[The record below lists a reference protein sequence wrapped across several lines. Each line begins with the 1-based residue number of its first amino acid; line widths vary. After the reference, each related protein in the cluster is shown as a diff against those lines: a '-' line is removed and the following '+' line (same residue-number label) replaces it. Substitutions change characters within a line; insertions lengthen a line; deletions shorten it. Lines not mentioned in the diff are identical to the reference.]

1 MSQKKYPL
9 LWSYPLK
16 QDPLLQTTI
25 KWELGK
31 KKLLWQESLLFKT
44 KVHQAH
50 QAHDPGVGLINV
62 NEISKVP
69 WGLKEK

>member
-25 KWELGK
+25 KWGAWEKKPSGK
-31 KKLLWQESLLFKT
+31 KACFLKQMST
-44 KVHQAH
+44 QAH

-69 WGLKEK
+69 EA

>member
-1 MSQKKYPL
+1 MRA
-9 LWSYPLK
+9 
-16 QDPLLQTTI
+16 
-25 KWELGK
+25 WEK